1 MVIGNWSLVIY
12 KIVRTTTN
20 DQVIIIYQYY
30 TPVKTLSGLLN
41 IDKPAKLT
49 SHDVVAQIRRLLV
62 ASHPPL
68 FNKTAFTSR
77 RLQLKVGHTGTLD
90 PFATGVLL
98 VAIGSATRLIE
109 YSHAWDKEYHATFIL
124 GASSDT
130 DDITGSKSEIPVYRT
145 GRQNPKSDTISKAQ
159 IQKTLNQFI
168 GSIQQTPP
176 AYSAVRI
183 AGERAYNI
191 ARRGIKASLAPRLVT
206 IHDIKLTAFN
216 YPSLSLTITCSTG
229 TYIRSLARDL
239 GIALKTGAYVQQLR
253 RTRIGPHKIA
263 DSVKLNQLNLTTIK
277 DSLLPA
283 TTLVAHLPKINLSD
297 VNVAQFIQGRTIGEQ
312 GSTDKT
318 LKQLASPLQPDLSLP
333 NPPPLPNN
341 QHLYAIY
348 YDQSS
353 TLMGVGRLDPST
365 HLLYPLKVL
374 QSNP

>member
-1 MVIGNWSLVIY
+1 MVIY

-130 DDITGSKSEIPVYRT
+130 DDLTGQITSSLAGKTPGVNNKTPGVEEARPSVS
-145 GRQNPKSDTISKAQ
+145 Q

-312 GSTDKT
+312 GITGKT
-318 LKQLASPLQPDLSLP
+318 LTQLTSPLQPDLSLP
-333 NPPPLPNN
+333 GPPPLPSK

-348 YDQSS
+348 HDQFS
-353 TLMGVGRLDPST
+353 TLIGVGRLDLST